1 MQPSSIVRVL
11 VLCLT
16 ALPACFLGILI
27 LKFSV
32 DVPFWDQWDI
42 AHFFEKVSRGSLSFG
57 DLFAQQNEYRQF
69 FPYIIFVALGW
80 LTGWDVRYEMVF
92 SFFLACVVAF
102 NIFRLGEITL
112 GGRQVPRLLIFLLS
126 NLIVLSPMQHDNWL
140 FGIQVVYFMPIACIT
155 TCMLVAYTE
164 LGAKTK
170 FLICMCLST
179 ISTFSSANGLL
190 CWVLIPPILV
200 LSNSQHELMRKKW
213 LQLGWMVG
221 FTLNVLLYFYDYRKP
236 LHHPSLDEALIH
248 PMQAI
253 YYFIV
258 FLGTPLGVGRH
269 PLLMAKV
276 VGMVLTLAYVLSCIY
291 SLKFSSDH
299 AFARRTICWLM
310 LGAYSVITAV
320 MVTFGRLG
328 FGVEQALSTRYTT
341 FSLYLVVAL
350 VYLLPI
356 IIEDIINRGHFTI
369 NRFVLDQL
377 ISLTAVALIILH
389 LLMLVPVTR
398 QMRES
403 RRVFLQAKASL
414 LFINFVEDESLTERL
429 FPNLPLLKEQANSL
443 NSLGYLRPGLIQS
456 NRIQDIQGISHSV
469 AKDYGSFD
477 GLSNTG
483 HNTYL
488 ASGWAILPDR
498 KEPADAVLLTYEKD
512 SDDSVVFELIHTA
525 TERELAARRE
535 KFTARSV
542 LRWQK
547 SFTLD
552 KLPTNPATVS
562 AWAFDANTGKAFKID
577 GVHVIQRAE

>member
-1 MQPSSIVRVL
+1 MRPFSLIRVL

-42 AHFFEKVSRGSLSFG
+42 AHFFEKISRGSLSFG

-69 FPYIIFVALGW
+69 FPYIIFIALGW
-80 LTGWDVRYEMVF
+80 LTGWDVRYEMLL
-92 SFFLACVVAF
+92 SFFLACLVAF
-102 NIFRLGEITL
+102 NIFRLGEVTL
-112 GGRQVPRLLIFLLS
+112 GGNLVPRLLVFLLS
-126 NLIVLSPMQHDNWL
+126 NLLVLSPMQYENWL

-155 TCMLVAYTE
+155 TCMVVTYTS

-190 CWVLIPPILV
+190 CWVLIPPVLV
-200 LSNSQHELMRKKW
+200 LSNPQHDLMKKKW
-213 LQLGWMVG
+213 LRLGWMVG
-221 FTLNVLLYFYDYRKP
+221 FTLNVLLYLYDYQKP
-236 LHHPSLDEALIH
+236 LHHPSLAEALIH

-269 PLLMAKV
+269 PLLVAKV
-276 VGMVLTLAYVLSCIY
+276 VGIVLTLAYVLSCIY
-291 SLKFSSDH
+291 SLKFSSDP
-299 AFARRTICWLM
+299 ALARRTICWLM
-310 LGAYSVITAV
+310 LGTYSVITAM

-356 IIEDIINRGHFTI
+356 IIEDIMNRSYLTI
-369 NRFVLDQL
+369 NRSVIDQL
-377 ISLTAVALIILH
+377 ISLAAVVLIMLH
-389 LLMLVPVTR
+389 LLMLVPVSR
-398 QMRES
+398 QMSER
-403 RRVFLQAKASL
+403 RRVLLQAKASL
-414 LFINFVEDESLTERL
+414 LFINFVQDESLTKNL

-443 NSLGYLRPGLIQS
+443 DNLCYLRPGLIKS
-456 NRIQDIQGISHSV
+456 NRVQDIQGNFHSV
-469 AKDYGSFD
+469 SKDYGSFD
-477 GLSNTG
+477 GLSKAG
-483 HNTYL
+483 HNVYL
-488 ASGWAILPDR
+488 ASGWATLPYR
-498 KEPADAVLLTYEKD
+498 KEPADVVLLAYEKGE
-512 SDDSVVFELIHTA
+512 DDSVVFQLAHIE
-525 TERELAARRE
+525 TERELVATGE
-535 KFTARSV
+535 EFIARSV

-552 KLPTNPATVS
+552 KLPTNPVMVS
-562 AWAFDANTGKAFKID
+562 AWAFDANTGKAFKLD